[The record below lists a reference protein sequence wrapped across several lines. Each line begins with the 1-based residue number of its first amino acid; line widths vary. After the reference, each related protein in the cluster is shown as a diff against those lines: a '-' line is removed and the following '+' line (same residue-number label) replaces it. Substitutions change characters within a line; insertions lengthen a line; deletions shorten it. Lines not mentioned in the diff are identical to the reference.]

1 MAIHHII
8 LDNGYPI
15 RNWRIQSIIV
25 YYQARIHR
33 VLLKSL
39 VNRLRFSFYRKDG
52 RVNECV

>member
-1 MAIHHII
+1 MAIHHYI
-8 LDNGYPI
+8 LDVGYPF

-39 VNRLRFSFYRKDG
+39 VNYLRFSFYRKDG